1 MAHKIQL
8 NIHPKGNGVRSLR
21 QAIEAG
27 YNAFLGQKF
36 GLVLGSEIASFYR
49 GGEFDPTFNREVWV
63 VIMMKRSDFDKHYSD
78 SLGTSLG
85 SKLSSLVHRAQTGD
99 VPKRSIAKY
108 IDEASARQAIGL
120 S

>member
-1 MAHKIQL
+1 
-8 NIHPKGNGVRSLR
+8 
-21 QAIEAG
+21 
-27 YNAFLGQKF
+27 
-36 GLVLGSEIASFYR
+36 
-49 GGEFDPTFNREVWV
+49 
-63 VIMMKRSDFDKHYSD
+63 MKRSDFDKHYSD